1 MRISILCEDTVF
13 KNKYEAEHGLSILIT
28 TKRHKIL
35 FDTGQSDLFLR
46 NAERLGED
54 LRDVDVVVLS
64 HGHYDHCNGLRYFLE
79 RNTNATIYLH
89 EHALGDFFNGER
101 YIGTDAS
108 VKALSD
114 RFVLLNERVTVGD
127 GIDILTASEIPV
139 TSTSPLEQ
147 MVNGVRISDRFDH
160 EIYLTVAQGKEK
172 VLFTGCGHRGITSI
186 AEMAAGNGVTHIV
199 GGFHLT
205 DDLSAEEVDCFA
217 GRLRDFPIRYY
228 SGHCTSKTAIKIL
241 QGVLEERFST
251 IASGFQFA
259 VGSKGEIASALFR
272 NGYNCSQSVFGA
284 FAQDLGIPFDTAMK
298 ISCSFGGGMGRLRE
312 VCGAVSGMLLVCG
325 MAKGYSTPETGDV
338 KAEHYRLVQTLAKR
352 FKELHGSLYCRDLLG
367 GTVSD
372 LPTPTER
379 TPEFYQKRPC
389 ERLIASAADILEE
402 ILFLK

>member
-1 MRISILCEDTVF
+1 MRISVLCEDTVF
-13 KNKYEAEHGLSILIT
+13 KNEYEAEHGLSILIT

-79 RNTNATIYLH
+79 RNTNATVYLH
-89 EHALGDFFNGER
+89 ERALGDFFHGER
-101 YIGTDAS
+101 RIGIDS
-108 VKALSD
+108 SIKALSN
-114 RFVLLNERVTVGD
+114 RFVLLKDRFTVGD
-127 GIDILTASEIPV
+127 GIDILMASRLPLASA
-139 TSTSPLEQ
+139 STLEQ
-147 MVNGVRISDRFDH
+147 LDDGVRVSDRFDH
-160 EIYLTVAQGKEK
+160 EIYLTVAQGKDK

-186 AEMAAGNGVTHIV
+186 AKMAAENGVTHIV
-199 GGFHLT
+199 GGFHLSE
-205 DDLSAEEVDCFA
+205 DLPAEDLDRIVNQ
-217 GRLRDFPIRYY
+217 LNDFPIRYY
-228 SGHCTSKTAIKIL
+228 SGHCTAEIALKKLHKIL
-241 QGVLEERFST
+241 GEHFLT
-251 IASGFQFA
+251 ISSGFQFA

-325 MAKGYSTPETGDV
+325 MAKGYYAPETGDV
-338 KAEHYRLVQTLAKR
+338 KAEHYRLVQTIAKS
-352 FKELHGSLYCRDLLG
+352 FKELHGSLYCRELLG
-367 GTVSD
+367 GTASD